1 MIEQI
6 ILLILIITFVIN
18 ILNIITLIW
27 YNDYF
32 NKNYDNCYISNNAS
46 LYELETYRS
55 KLADFLYNVDNNNLK
70 NIKNNI
76 TNTFYII
83 IILLI
88 ILIILS
94 IKYTYNNYN
103 NLLFTI
109 LKVIIFIIYYY
120 ISNKIIKKIT
130 NIEKLKFNKNEQI
143 YKYNLSL
150 KILNSLLYLNDSD
163 NVFNEIFEYKTKTV
177 KNEKTFE
184 EQLSINI
191 GNIYNTSNKRK
202 IEYIK
207 SQSIQNLNYLN
218 YINLNEISPFYFKKY
233 FTDIYINFDKE
244 DIYIKNIK
252 NNDYINSMI
261 KEKLLNSGE
270 KEENIA
276 DINYIEYYNENK
288 YLIFKL
294 KNIKGEIINNM
305 NIHYDLVYH
314 IILLFII
321 LNILLHY
328 IYYKTTSNIY
338 IVIQLILLIISGI
351 YIGIKLNNN

>member
-6 ILLILIITFVIN
+6 LLLILLITFVIN

-83 IILLI
+83 IISLI
-88 ILIILS
+88 LLIILS
-94 IKYTYNNYN
+94 IKYTYNNYD
-103 NLLFTI
+103 NLLFTL
-109 LKVIIFIIYYY
+109 LKIIIFVIYYN
-120 ISNKIIKKIT
+120 ISNKIIKKIS
-130 NIEKLKFNKNEQI
+130 NIEKLKFNKSEQI
-143 YKYNLSL
+143 YKYNLSF
-150 KILNSLLYLNDSD
+150 KILNSLLYLNESD
-163 NVFNEIFEYKTKTV
+163 NIFNEIFEYNTKSV

-191 GNIYNTSNKRK
+191 GNIYNTSNKRE

-207 SQSIQNLNYLN
+207 SQSITNLNFLN

-233 FTDIYINFDKE
+233 FTNMYINIDN
-244 DIYIKNIK
+244 DNIYVKNIK
-252 NNDYINSMI
+252 NHYYINSII
-261 KEKLLNSGE
+261 KRNLLKSGE
-270 KEENIA
+270 KEEIIS

-288 YLIFKL
+288 DLIFKL
-294 KNIKGEIINNM
+294 KNIKGEIINNI
-305 NIHYDLVYH
+305 NTHYDLVYH

-321 LNILLHY
+321 LNIFLHY

-338 IVIQLILLIISGI
+338 IAIQLILLIISGI